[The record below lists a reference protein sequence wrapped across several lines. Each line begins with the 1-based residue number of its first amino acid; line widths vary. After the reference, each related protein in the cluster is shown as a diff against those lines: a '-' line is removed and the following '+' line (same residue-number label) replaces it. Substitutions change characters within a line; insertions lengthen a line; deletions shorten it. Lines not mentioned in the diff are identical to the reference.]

1 MLSPN
6 DHARMLVELLRPGG
20 VELARR
26 WVAALLLAP
35 PGEREGVVAA
45 VEEQMARLYTEAGER
60 AAEGADAQADARA
73 DAQADSRAGELRV
86 AYPPQQRDGF
96 VEQAFTTYD
105 VTPASTPARTR
116 GGKSSSKKAGRS
128 RRA

>member
-60 AAEGADAQADARA
+60 AAEGADARA
-73 DAQADSRAGELRV
+73 DELRV

-105 VTPASTPARTR
+105 VTPASASTPARTR
-116 GGKSSSKKAGRS
+116 AAKSPAKKAGRS